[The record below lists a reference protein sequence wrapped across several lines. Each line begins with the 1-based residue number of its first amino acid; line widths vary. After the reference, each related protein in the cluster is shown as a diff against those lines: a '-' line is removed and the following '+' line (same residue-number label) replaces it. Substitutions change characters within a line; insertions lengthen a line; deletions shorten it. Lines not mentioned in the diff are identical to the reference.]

1 MSVNT
6 DLFHRKE
13 RKRKMKKLMALVLA
27 GAMALSLAA
36 CGGDS
41 SSAAGGSSAGGSSA
55 AAGADGKPVVKVAV
69 MSPMSG
75 ESARF
80 GEQYKAAIEAA
91 MKVVEEDS
99 MLNDYTLEFE
109 YIDDKGTTDGAPVAA
124 NYALDQYGCNVAIG
138 HMLTTMILADGQY
151 FEDAET
157 PLLGIVSGPAAV
169 SQGWQYVS
177 IETGTD
183 ITQADTL
190 IDYLV
195 GSQGKQK
202 ISLINVNTEGGMTAA
217 EEIERYLKE
226 EYDLELA
233 THDQMSNEDTDF
245 TSVALN
251 MKEAGTDCVIFWGLN
266 QANGQLCYN
275 AVKQYVGDDVLFAG
289 GTNLSQNQMLT
300 TWDAESI
307 DGVVFPVGYIPEEGN
322 ELKSRINE
330 YYKAADPDGND
341 LTDVPARVVDSIF
354 HLCTALNDLGA
365 KDPTADGFN
374 AELNTALR
382 SAKFEGVQGSFDF
395 GANDNGVGLNVMN
408 IGVWDSEYQQSK
420 VDF

>member
-1 MSVNT
+1 
-6 DLFHRKE
+6 
-13 RKRKMKKLMALVLA
+13 MKKLMAVLLA
-27 GAMALSLAA
+27 GAMALSLVA
-36 CGGDS
+36 CGGGDS
-41 SSAAGGSSAGGSSA
+41 SSAAAGGSSA
-55 AAGADGKPVVKVAV
+55 AASGDKPVVKVAV

-91 MKVVEEDS
+91 MKVVEEDA

-195 GSQGKQK
+195 GAQGKQK

-226 EYDLELA
+226 KYDLELA
-233 THDQMSNEDTDF
+233 THDQMSNEDNDF

-251 MKEAGTDCVIFWGLN
+251 MKDAGTDCVIFWGLS
-266 QANGQLCYN
+266 QANGQLCYT
-275 AVKQYVGDDVLFAG
+275 AVKQYVGEDVLFAG

-322 ELKSRINE
+322 ELKNRINE
-330 YYKAADPDGND
+330 YYKAADPVGND

-382 SAKFEGVQGSFDF
+382 GAKFEGVQGSFDF
-395 GANDNGVGLNVMN
+395 SANDNGVGLNVMN

-420 VDF
+420 VEF